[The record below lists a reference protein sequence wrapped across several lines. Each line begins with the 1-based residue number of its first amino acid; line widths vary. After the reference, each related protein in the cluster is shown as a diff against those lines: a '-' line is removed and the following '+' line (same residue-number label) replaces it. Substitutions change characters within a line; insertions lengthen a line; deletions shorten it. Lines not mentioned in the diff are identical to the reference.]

1 MDTAAVRPSLRDQIL
16 DTALRL
22 MSERGAA
29 GTSMRQLAAACGV
42 QVAAIYHYF
51 ESKDALLAAV
61 VAERRYGTRLADP
74 LPVDPGAPPQ
84 ERLRQLFAA
93 VWDGALAEESI
104 WRLLLG
110 EGVRGEPA
118 VQPVGRDLL
127 ELLEEASQHW
137 VREHLPELRHHG
149 AVARVLVGQLVAGF
163 VRHAFRADLDPAAIG
178 RECADALVGV
188 VFGPAAEDPDLTR

>member
-1 MDTAAVRPSLRDQIL
+1 MDTAAVRPSLREQIL

-29 GTSMRQLAAACGV
+29 GTSMRQLATACGV

-74 LPVDPGAPPQ
+74 LPVDPAAPPQ

-127 ELLEEASQHW
+127 ELLEEASQRW

-149 AVARVLVGQLVAGF
+149 VVARVLVGQLVVGF
-163 VRHAFRADLDPAAIG
+163 VRHAFHADRDPAEIG

-188 VFGPAAEDPDLTR
+188 VFGPGADDPGLTR